1 MIVASSL
8 RAVAAV
14 VAACALLAGCSEKSD
29 KKEKAR
35 APEAP
40 AKVCWE
46 AFDGAAVVPL
56 LGTGK
61 QVTEDTRDVFAL
73 PADGKTVT
81 CRVGVDGATTLTGQV
96 SRKPLGSDAF
106 WQAFDPMHP
115 EKLDFGR
122 KGLVW
127 DFGATLLYTCRT
139 PTESFEL
146 ELEISHNPT
155 DMESTKVRA
164 LNTQL
169 MKDFQDF
176 TRTRLNCAP

>member
-14 VAACALLAGCSEKSD
+14 VAACALLAGCSD
-29 KKEKAR
+29 KKEKAT

-46 AFDGAAVVPL
+46 AFDGTAVLPL
-56 LGTGK
+56 LGRGK
-61 QVTEDTRDVFAL
+61 RVTEDTRDMFAL
-73 PADGKTVT
+73 PADLKTVT
-81 CRVGVDGATTLTGQV
+81 CRVGVDGATLLTGQV

-106 WQAFDPMHP
+106 WQSFDPLHP
-115 EKLDFGR
+115 VKLDFGR

-155 DMESTKVRA
+155 DLESAKVRA
-164 LNTQL
+164 LDTQL
-169 MKDFQDF
+169 MKDFQEF
-176 TRTRLNCAP
+176 TRNKLNCAP

>member
-1 MIVASSL
+1 MGMASSL
-8 RAVAAV
+8 RVVAV
-14 VAACALLAGCSEKSD
+14 VAAAGALLAGCSEK
-29 KKEKAR
+29 KEKAT

-40 AKVCWE
+40 ARVCWD
-46 AFDGAAVVPL
+46 AFDSKTVLPL

-61 QVTEDTRDVFAL
+61 KVTEDTRDAFAL
-73 PADGKTVT
+73 PADLKTVT

-96 SRKPLGSDAF
+96 SRKPPGSDAF
-106 WQAFDPMHP
+106 WQAFDPLHP
-115 EKLDFGR
+115 AKLDFGR

-155 DMESTKVRA
+155 DMKSAEVRA
-164 LNTQL
+164 LNTRL

-176 TRTRLNCAP
+176 TRKQLNCAP